1 MAHDT
6 RASEREFRVQA
17 MEIRVANQQAT
28 VKLVNTMSDED
39 VKNQISTL
47 KQNQS
52 GSLKRIHIIEV
63 VGVQPEEGVLA
74 RLHGCWLIWRS
85 EVEIASLMRAAGL
98 PPSVAPPD
106 ATPRPAAKRPCCCC
120 APDLAGCCWSNCVV
134 LPSAVVLAAPMV
146 RGLQGEDEGWKRFDG
161 PPIRSW
167 RSHCCQVAKLSYP
180 RPWLPV

>member
-74 RLHGCWLIWRS
+74 HLHGCWLI
-85 EVEIASLMRAAGL
+85 
-98 PPSVAPPD
+98 
-106 ATPRPAAKRPCCCC
+106 
-120 APDLAGCCWSNCVV
+120 
-134 LPSAVVLAAPMV
+134 
-146 RGLQGEDEGWKRFDG
+146 
-161 PPIRSW
+161 
-167 RSHCCQVAKLSYP
+167 
-180 RPWLPV
+180 

>member
-63 VGVQPEEGVLA
+63 VGVQPEEGVLT
-74 RLHGCWLIWRS
+74 RLHGCWLI
-85 EVEIASLMRAAGL
+85 
-98 PPSVAPPD
+98 
-106 ATPRPAAKRPCCCC
+106 
-120 APDLAGCCWSNCVV
+120 
-134 LPSAVVLAAPMV
+134 
-146 RGLQGEDEGWKRFDG
+146 
-161 PPIRSW
+161 
-167 RSHCCQVAKLSYP
+167 
-180 RPWLPV
+180 